1 MNYSIY
7 FSNNKNILALIII
20 IFSFFYVF
28 SNNKNILALIIII
41 FSLFYVFNK
50 ININNKINKFDE
62 KYINKL
68 CSRINNT
75 LDEYLQKVY
84 LITNIFSIDE
94 CDYIIEKSEEYA
106 RINGWKNN
114 RHEKYPTTDNDINN
128 ISDLKYFIENRV
140 YNKIIPYYNYFYNIP
155 SDVLGIDEAFIV
167 KYSIGGQKFLAPH
180 IDGSDF
186 SFVIILNDIFEG
198 GNTNFLNLNKT
209 IGGPIGSVIIFCGKN
224 KHQGIEI
231 IKGTRYILTGFL
243 SFKKTR
249 YCDDQRFI

>member
-7 FSNNKNILALIII
+7 
-20 IFSFFYVF
+20 F